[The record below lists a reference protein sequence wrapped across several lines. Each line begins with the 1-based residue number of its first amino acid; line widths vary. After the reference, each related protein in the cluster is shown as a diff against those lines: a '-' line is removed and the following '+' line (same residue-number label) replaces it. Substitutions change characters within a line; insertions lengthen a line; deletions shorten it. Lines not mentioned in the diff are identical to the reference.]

1 MTNHVYSITTNILL
15 MNSKML
21 KNMRKKSLTARYDNI
36 LLPFYER
43 LKKFEKFTPRT
54 MKTKTEKDIVDKC

>member
-1 MTNHVYSITTNILL
+1 MTNQVYSITTNILL

>member
-1 MTNHVYSITTNILL
+1 
-15 MNSKML
+15 ML